1 MLLLKSGHQELMYG
15 LGISDGKKGKIKME
29 ETIKKV
35 EEVKKEADSL
45 MVKKISNYEIRIAE
59 LLEQENSHQKLNGKM
74 QLRITELEQD
84 NLELHADN
92 KKQSNQ
98 INDYIDKIHK
108 MNLKVDQLRKDGV
121 L

>member
-1 MLLLKSGHQELMYG
+1 
-15 LGISDGKKGKIKME
+15 
-29 ETIKKV
+29 
-35 EEVKKEADSL
+35 
-45 MVKKISNYEIRIAE
+45 
-59 LLEQENSHQKLNGKM
+59 M
-74 QLRITELEQD
+74 QLRINELEQD

-108 MNLKVDQLRKDGV
+108 MNLKVDQLRKDGI

>member
-1 MLLLKSGHQELMYG
+1 MYG
-15 LGISDGKKGKIKME
+15 LGISGGKKENIKMNE
-29 ETIKKV
+29 GLKNIMEI

-45 MVKKISNYEIRIAE
+45 MIKKISDYETRIAE
-59 LLEQENSHQKLNGKM
+59 LLELDNSHQKINGKM

-108 MNLKVDQLRKDGV
+108 MNNKVDQLRKDGV